1 MKYVTKIKLK
11 NFKRFRSFCVPLYE
25 DLNVIVGENE
35 SGKSTVLSAIHYV
48 LGGNKNKIE
57 TIGFDKL
64 INTQAI
70 QKFLASDKKYE
81 DLPRLSVELYLNE
94 QNNIDLNGK
103 NNSDDVEC
111 DGLKMECIPNDELG
125 REIKEILEQEEDNFP
140 FEYYTV
146 RFSTFQGD
154 GYSGYKKYIR
164 HILVD
169 NTLMSNEYAAREYIG
184 DMYSSYVVG
193 AEKNK
198 HQNEYRKAKE
208 ALKNNVLSDLNAR
221 IGDYSFAL
229 KHDSKA
235 NLMTDLTLIQ
245 ENIGIESK
253 GKGTQ
258 CFIKTEFVLKKADN
272 GDSNGI
278 DIALIEEPENH
289 LSHIYMKKLIKKI
302 AGSDDKQL
310 VIATHSNLVSAR
322 LDLRKTILL
331 HSSSDSPALMQN
343 LTEETAAFFM
353 KAPDHRV
360 LDFVLSKKAILVEGD
375 AEFIL
380 MEEFFKNVAGSELE
394 NSDVHVLSVDG
405 TSFKRYLEIAKILKI
420 KTAVVRDN
428 DGDYQSNCVDNYTDY
443 VNDTIKV
450 FSDQDADRNTFEF
463 CLYQDNTEFCE
474 GLFAAGRRTLTVE
487 DYMLKN
493 KTEAAFN
500 ILDNINNNFIVPQ
513 YMKDAIEWIKD

>member
-1 MKYVTKIKLK
+1 M
-11 NFKRFRSFCVPLYE
+11 E
-25 DLNVIVGENE
+25 
-35 SGKSTVLSAIHYV
+35 A
-48 LGGNKNKIE
+48 
-57 TIGFDKL
+57 IGFDKL
-64 INTQAI
+64 INDQVVTE
-70 QKFLASDKKYE
+70 FLSSDKNYE
-81 DLPRLSVELYLNE
+81 DLPRLSIELYLNE
-94 QNNIDLNGK
+94 QYNIDLNGK

-125 REIKEILEQEEDNFP
+125 REIRAVLAQEEANFP

-146 RFSTFQGD
+146 KFSTFQGD
-154 GYSGYKKYIR
+154 GFSGYKKNLR
-164 HILVD
+164 QILVD
-169 NTLMSNEYAAREYIG
+169 NTLVSNEYAAREYVS
-184 DMYSSYVVG
+184 DMYATYIEG

-198 HQNEYRKAKE
+198 HQHEYRKAKE
-208 ALKNNVLSDLNAR
+208 ALKDKILKDLNNR
-221 IGDYSFAL
+221 IKDYSFAL

-235 NLMTDLTLIQ
+235 NLMTDLTLTQ

-272 GDSNGI
+272 DSSNGI

-289 LSHIYMKKLIKKI
+289 LSHINMKKLIKKI
-302 AGSDDKQL
+302 AASDDKQL
-310 VIATHSNLVSAR
+310 VIATHSNLISAR

-331 HSSSDSPALMQN
+331 HSSSDASALMKD
-343 LTEETAAFFM
+343 LTEETATFFM

-380 MEEFFKNVAGSELE
+380 MEAFFKNVSGDDLE

-405 TSFKRYLEIAKILKI
+405 TSFKRYLEIAKILNI

-428 DGDYQSNCVDNYTDY
+428 DGDYQSNCIDNYTDY
-443 VNDTIKV
+443 VSDDIKV
-450 FSDQDADRNTFEF
+450 FSDQCADRNTFEV
-463 CLYQDNTEFCE
+463 CLYQDNKEFCD
-474 GLFAAGRRTLTVE
+474 GLFAAGRKTLTVE
-487 DYMLKN
+487 EYMLKN

-500 ILDNINNNFIVPQ
+500 ILVNIDDEFIVPD
-513 YMKDAIEWIKD
+513 YMKAAIEWIKD